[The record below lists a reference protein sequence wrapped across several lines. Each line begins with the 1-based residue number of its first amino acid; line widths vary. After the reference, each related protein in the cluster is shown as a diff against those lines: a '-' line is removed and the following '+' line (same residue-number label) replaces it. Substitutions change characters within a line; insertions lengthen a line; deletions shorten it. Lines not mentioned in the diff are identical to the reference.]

1 MPRILGVVV
10 NPVAGIGGRVGLKGS
25 DGVDLLREARQRG
38 GESDAPQRTGE
49 ALQVVQKHS
58 GYKLVTASG
67 NMGEFEACAVG
78 IEPTITIPVSNT
90 STTAKDTRFVV
101 REMERIGVDLILFTG
116 GDGTAQDIYS
126 EIGERVPCL
135 GIPAGVKMYSGV
147 YAVNPRAAGQA
158 AVGFLDQGASTTV
171 MAEVMDI
178 DNDVFKQ
185 GQISCRLYGYLRI
198 PDDRYHIQVTK
209 AGYSTTE
216 TDEIASIAEG
226 VVERMDGDC
235 LYILGPGTTVRAIT
249 EELGLEKTLLGI
261 DVVLDRKLVATD
273 ASETLLSDL
282 LKSGRPSKIIVT
294 VIGGQG
300 HIFGRGN
307 QQLSP
312 QVIRKVGL
320 NNIIVVA
327 APKKLAD
334 LHGRSLRVDTGSTE
348 LDTELSGYI
357 VVDTGRRESAVLK
370 VEV

>member
-1 MPRILGVVV
+1 MSRTLGVVV
-10 NPVAGIGGRVGLKGS
+10 NPVAGIGGKVGLKGS
-25 DGVDLLREARQRG
+25 DGVDLIREARKRG
-38 GESDAPQRTGE
+38 GESEAHQRTRE
-49 ALQVVQKHS
+49 ALQVVQKYS

-67 NMGEFEACAVG
+67 NMGEFEACSVG
-78 IEPTITIPVSNT
+78 IKPTITIPVRSMN
-90 STTAKDTRFVV
+90 TTAKDTRFVV
-101 REMERIGVDLILFTG
+101 QEMERIGVDLVLFTG

-147 YAVNPRAAGQA
+147 YAVNPRAAGHA
-158 AVGFLDQGASTTV
+158 AVAFLDQNASTTV

-178 DNDVFKQ
+178 DEDLFQQ
-185 GQISCRLYGYLRI
+185 GQISSRLYGYLRI
-198 PDDRYHIQVTK
+198 PDDRYHLQLTK
-209 AGYSTTE
+209 AGYPPNE

-226 VVERMDGDC
+226 VVERMDSDC

-261 DVVLDRKLVATD
+261 DVVRDRKLVARD
-273 ASETLLSDL
+273 ASQTLLSDL
-282 LKSGRPSKIIVT
+282 LKDGRPSKIIVT

-327 APKKLAD
+327 APQKLAD

-348 LDTELSGYI
+348 LDTELSGYL
-357 VVDTGRRESAVLK
+357 VVDTGRRESAVIK
-370 VEV
+370 VEA